1 MPGSCRAAQTM
12 PASALSAGADVNAR
26 NSYGETALMKACQ
39 EGYGKCAHLLLAAG
53 ADVSVQD
60 KEGYTPLIYAVFRN
74 FGELA
79 RQFIE
84 AGADVNAETQ
94 EGITALSMACRY
106 GHADCA
112 RLLIESG
119 ANVNAM
125 VHGGRFHGMTA
136 LKAARENNCTPHP
149 RGMHPTPPSRRRG
162 GVRGLYHFGMSMVL

>member
-1 MPGSCRAAQTM
+1 MSPCRTKRAT
-12 PASALSAGADVNAR
+12 P
-26 NSYGETALMKACQ
+26 
-39 EGYGKCAHLLLAAG
+39 
-53 ADVSVQD
+53 
-60 KEGYTPLIYAVFRN
+60 PLIYAVFRN

-94 EGITALSMACRY
+94 EGITALSLACHC
-106 GHADCA
+106 GHADCT

-136 LKAARENNCTPHP
+136 LKAARENNCTPTHAECIQLLQAA
-149 RGMHPTPPSRRRG
+149 GA
-162 GVRGLYHFGMSMVL
+162 VE